1 MTYKKMPKLSER
13 LKYIRKL
20 HNLSQAELAD
30 KAGTTQ
36 QAIQQAEKGKA
47 RQPRY
52 LHKLSQS
59 LDIPVDWI
67 VFGEVENSTK
77 TIKKTSKKAN
87 GLNDQSS
94 EVLDSFFS
102 MPEKDQKLIY
112 ELMQSRRKNKT

>member
-30 KAGTTQ
+30 RAGTTQ

-52 LHKLSQS
+52 LHKLAQS
-59 LDIPVDWI
+59 LDISVDWV
-67 VFGEVENSTK
+67 VFGEAENLSTK
-77 TIKKTSKKAN
+77 LKKSN
-87 GLNDQSS
+87 GMNDKSS
-94 EVLDSFFS
+94 EVLDNFFA
-102 MPEKDQKLIY
+102 MPEKDQQLIH
-112 ELMQSRRKNKT
+112 ELMRSRRKK

>member
-20 HNLSQAELAD
+20 HNLSQAELAE

-47 RQPRY
+47 QQPRY
-52 LHKLSQS
+52 LHKIAQV
-59 LDIPVDWI
+59 LDIPVDWM
-67 VFGEVENSTK
+67 VFGEVESGTK
-77 TIKKTSKKAN
+77 TTKKPS
-87 GLNDQSS
+87 GMNDQSS
-94 EVLDSFFS
+94 EVLDSFFA
-102 MPEKDQKLIY
+102 MPEKDQQLIY